1 VQIALGEFMY
11 ISRARIK
18 NWRNFRSVDVE
29 LSETTYLLGPNASGK
44 SNFLDAF
51 RFMRDVVNPN
61 GGGLQ
66 QAVTS
71 RGDMKK
77 LRCLAGRQGQGIELD
92 FELKSTSSD
101 STPEWRYILSF
112 ANEGSG
118 KRRAIVRKEEVYHE
132 GNQILCRP
140 SKEDEDDKERLTE
153 TLLELTNS
161 NKAFRDVSR
170 FFQRTLYL
178 HLVPQLLKHSNMF
191 VAKETESDPFGQGFL
206 KEISSTTAKTR
217 TSRLKRTQEILKVV
231 IPHFE
236 ELRFKK
242 DEITGFPH
250 LEMRYVHWR
259 PNAGWQREDQFS
271 DGTLRLIALVWTLM
285 ASDNLILLEE
295 PELSLHRNIVEQIPR
310 LLADARRSRKKT
322 GGQVFVSTHSPSLL
336 SSPDISGNFL
346 ILNPGQHG
354 ESTTIEEPSDQD
366 VIALQSGM
374 TPADILLPKASRSI
388 GEI

>member
-1 VQIALGEFMY
+1 
-11 ISRARIK
+11 
-18 NWRNFRSVDVE
+18 
-29 LSETTYLLGPNASGK
+29 
-44 SNFLDAF
+44 
-51 RFMRDVVNPN
+51 
-61 GGGLQ
+61 
-66 QAVTS
+66 
-71 RGDMKK
+71 
-77 LRCLAGRQGQGIELD
+77 
-92 FELKSTSSD
+92 
-101 STPEWRYILSF
+101 
-112 ANEGSG
+112 
-118 KRRAIVRKEEVYHE
+118 
-132 GNQILCRP
+132 
-140 SKEDEDDKERLTE
+140 
-153 TLLELTNS
+153 
-161 NKAFRDVSR
+161 
-170 FFQRTLYL
+170 
-178 HLVPQLLKHSNMF
+178 MF

-206 KEISSTTAKTR
+206 KEISSTTSKTR

-242 DEITGFPH
+242 DEVTGFPH

-310 LLADARRSRKKT
+310 LLADARRSRRKT

-336 SSPDISGNFL
+336 SSPGISGNFL

-354 ESTTIEEPSDQD
+354 ESTTIEKPSDQD
-366 VIALQSGM
+366 LIALQSGM

-388 GEI
+388 GAI